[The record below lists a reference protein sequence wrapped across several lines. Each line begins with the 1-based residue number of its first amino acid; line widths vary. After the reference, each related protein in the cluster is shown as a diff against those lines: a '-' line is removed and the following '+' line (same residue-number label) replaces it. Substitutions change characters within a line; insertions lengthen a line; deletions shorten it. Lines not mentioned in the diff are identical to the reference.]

1 MLKVNESG
9 DAFVDFGA
17 VLHPRTIGFR
27 VRYLGQG
34 SGIANGVSAPKDFHL
49 DTRSV
54 TRLIRCWPRAIVV
67 SPPRS

>member
-34 SGIANGVSAPKDFHL
+34 SGIANGVSAPKDF
-49 DTRSV
+49 TW
-54 TRLIRCWPRAIVV
+54 TPAQ
-67 SPPRS
+67 